1 MAKILRSGYT
11 TGACAAAGVKAALIF
26 MTSNKTVDSVEIIAL
41 DGTILTIPINSLKT
55 VESGGDTSVRVEVVK
70 DSGDDPDI
78 TNGTSV
84 FTEVRRIAGEEI
96 IFKAGE
102 GVGTVTKSGLSVP
115 VGEPAI
121 NPKPRELI
129 GNVIKEFFS
138 EPVGLEVTI
147 SIPAGVELAKKTLNP
162 VLGVEGGLS
171 VIGTTGVLRPM
182 SEEAFKKSLVP
193 QIDVAMDAGFDSLIF
208 VPGKIGE
215 VAALKLGLPK
225 EAIVETSNFIGY
237 MLEAAVEREVKNV
250 LLLGHIGKLAKVAAG
265 VFYTHNRI
273 ADCRLETIAACAAAE
288 GLGYKAVKQILNANT
303 TEEAIRIIDENGF
316 ERVYPKI
323 AKRASTRAY
332 RYIFGKVYV
341 GTILIDRE
349 NDILGMDKFAEEILK
364 EFWSKGL
371 IMCSPNNLAGRD
383 LFK

>member
-26 MTSNKTVDSVEIIAL
+26 MTSNKMVNNVEITAL
-41 DGTILTIPINSLKT
+41 DGTILTIPINSINL
-55 VESGGDTSVRVEVVK
+55 VESNGSEAIRVEVIK

-96 IFKAGE
+96 IFRAGE

-129 GNVIKEFFS
+129 SNVIKEFFAD
-138 EPVGLEVTI
+138 PVGIEVTI

-193 QIDVAMDAGFDSLIF
+193 QIDVAMDAGYDSLIF

-316 ERVYPKI
+316 ERVYQKI

-371 IMCSPNNLAGRD
+371 IICSPNNLDGRNF
-383 LFK
+383 L

>member
-1 MAKILRSGYT
+1 MTKILRNGYT
-11 TGACAAAGVKAALIF
+11 TGACAAAGVKAALIL
-26 MTSNKTVDSVEIIAL
+26 MTSNKVVDSVDITAL
-41 DGTILTIPINSLKT
+41 DGTILTIPIKNIKLNSDNNS
-55 VESGGDTSVRVEVVK
+55 ESIVSEVIK

-78 TNGTSV
+78 TNGASV
-84 FTEVRRIAGEEI
+84 FTTVKHIEGNEVV
-96 IFKAGE
+96 FKAGE
-102 GVGTVTKSGLSVP
+102 GIGTVTKSGLSLP

-129 GNVIKEFFS
+129 RNVVKEFFTES
-138 EPVGLEVTI
+138 VGLEITI
-147 SIPAGVELAKKTLNP
+147 SIPDGVELAKKTLNP
-162 VLGVEGGLS
+162 TLGVEGGLS

-193 QIDVAMDAGFDSLIF
+193 QIDVALAAGFDSLIF

-225 EAIVETSNFIGY
+225 EAVVETSNFIGY
-237 MLEAAVEREVKNV
+237 MLESAAEREVRNI

-273 ADCRLETIAACAAAE
+273 ADGRLETIAAYAAAE

-303 TEEAIRIIDENGF
+303 TEEAVSIIDENGF
-316 ERVYPKI
+316 ERVYNKI

-349 NDILGMDKFAEEILK
+349 NDTLGKDKFADEILK
-364 EFWSKGL
+364 YFWSKGQIL
-371 IMCSPNNLAGRD
+371 GNQNNLEMRD
-383 LFK
+383 FL

>member
-1 MAKILRSGYT
+1 MILTKILRNGYT
-11 TGACAAAGVKAALIF
+11 TGACAAAGVKAALIL
-26 MTSNKTVDSVEIIAL
+26 MTSKKVVDSVEIIAL
-41 DGTILTIPINSLKT
+41 DGTILTIPIKNIKLNSSNNS
-55 VESGGDTSVRVEVVK
+55 ESIVSEVIK

-78 TNGTSV
+78 TNGASV
-84 FTEVRRIAGEEI
+84 FTTVKRIEGNEI
-96 IFKAGE
+96 VFKAGE
-102 GVGTVTKSGLSVP
+102 GIGTVTKSGLSVP
-115 VGEPAI
+115 IGEPAI

-129 GNVIKEFFS
+129 KNVVKEFFND
-138 EPVGLEVTI
+138 PIGLEVTI
-147 SIPAGVELAKKTLNP
+147 SIPGGAELAKKTLNP
-162 VLGVEGGLS
+162 TLGVEGGLS

-193 QIDVAMDAGFDSLIF
+193 QIDVALAAGFDSLIF

-237 MLEAAVEREVKNV
+237 MLEAAAEREVRNI

-273 ADCRLETIAACAAAE
+273 ADGRLETIAAYAAAE

-303 TEEAIRIIDENGF
+303 TEEAVNIITENGF
-316 ERVYPKI
+316 DRVYDKI

-349 NDILGMDKFAEEILK
+349 NDILGKDKFADEILK
-364 EFWSKGL
+364 YLWSKGQVS
-371 IMCSPNNLAGRD
+371 CSQSEAKT
-383 LFK
+383 FYF

>member
-1 MAKILRSGYT
+1 MTKMLRSGYT

-26 MTSNKTVDSVEIIAL
+26 MTSSKFVDSVDITAL
-41 DGTILTIPINSLKT
+41 DGTILTIPIKNIKLNSNNNC
-55 VESGGDTSVRVEVVK
+55 ESIVSEVIK

-84 FTEVRRIAGEEI
+84 FTTIRRIEDSDI

-102 GVGTVTKSGLSVP
+102 GVGTITKSGLSVP

-121 NPKPRELI
+121 NPGPRELI
-129 GNVIKEFFS
+129 KNVVKEFFN
-138 EPVGLEVTI
+138 EPVGFEITI

-162 VLGVEGGLS
+162 TLGVEGGLS

-193 QIDVAMDAGFDSLIF
+193 QIDIALASGFDSLIF

-225 EAIVETSNFIGY
+225 ESIVETSNFIGY
-237 MLEAAVEREVKNV
+237 MLEAAAERGVRNI

-273 ADCRLETIAACAAAE
+273 ADGRLETIAAYAAAE
-288 GLGYKAVKQILNANT
+288 GLSYKAVKQILNSNT
-303 TEEAIRIIDENGF
+303 TEEAVRIIDENGF
-316 ERVYPKI
+316 ERVYNKI
-323 AKRASTRAY
+323 AKRASTRDY

-349 NDILGMDKFAEEILK
+349 NDILGKDKFADEILK
-364 EFWSKGL
+364 YLWSKGQ
-371 IMCSPNNLAGRD
+371 ISCSQSETQSFYL
-383 LFK
+383 

>member
-129 GNVIKEFFS
+129 GNVIKEFFN

-288 GLGYKAVKQILNANT
+288 GLGYKAVKQILNVNT